1 MFKDNHFQEQLTRL
15 TAQDKEN
22 SRYDS
27 EIPGWQ
33 VMMSL
38 QKIALINKSYSLRYD
53 PIAESGKSMGLSIML
68 DAHSDVL
75 STSSVLDSFMV
86 ISHCMQ
92 RIHDP
97 YY

>member
-15 TAQDKEN
+15 TTQDKEN

-27 EIPGWQ
+27 EIPGWR

-86 ISHCMQ
+86 ISRCMQ

>member
-15 TAQDKEN
+15 TTQDKEN

-38 QKIALINKSYSLRYD
+38 QKIALINKSYSRYA

-68 DAHSDVL
+68 DAHSNVL

-86 ISHCMQ
+86 ISRCMQ